1 MINEIKILYLRI
13 NKVWRLSDKA
23 TQFRI
28 DKSDFV
34 GPIYKLAVII
44 KKLYINKNLKMEN
57 LEFDDKISEETEINE
72 IPQEI
77 RKINTQAYDKS
88 VSDIVR
94 MIDDGDINLN
104 PEYQR
109 NYIWD
114 NKKSSLLIESI
125 ILNVPIPVIYVS
137 QEADD
142 SWTVIDGLQRLNSLH
157 RFFQRDYKLSG
168 LEILT
173 ELNKSDIK
181 SLNPKAVR
189 VLRNGL
195 LRIIVI
201 SYDSHPEIKYDVFMR
216 LNTGAVKL
224 NDQELRNCLYRG
236 SMNDKLKEIVSKPN
250 ILKLFN
256 LETPHNRMS
265 DCELILRFLALLDN
279 YDENE
284 NQIKNYKGRMKTF
297 INEYLLKT
305 KNLNPSLLI
314 QLDEMIED
322 TSKTIIEIYSVN
334 AFNRFNSDGQYES
347 TLNRSL
353 MDILFIS
360 TTVLPSEKLIEYKD
374 QIFARYKELV
384 INDSEFRN
392 SITIGTSD
400 TKVLNYRLN
409 RWISEIKDI
418 ING

>member
-1 MINEIKILYLRI
+1 MVANIKIVQ
-13 NKVWRLSDKA
+13 NKK
-23 TQFRI
+23 
-28 DKSDFV
+28 
-34 GPIYKLAVII
+34 
-44 KKLYINKNLKMEN
+44 LKMEN
-57 LEFDDKISEETEINE
+57 LEFDDKISDEPEITE

-201 SYDSHPEIKYDVFMR
+201 SHDSHPEIKYDVFMR

-279 YDENE
+279 YDEDKSHIN
-284 NQIKNYKGRMKTF
+284 NYKGRMKTF
-297 INEYLLKT
+297 INEYLLKN
-305 KNLNPSLLI
+305 KNLDTSILT

-322 TSKTIIEIYSVN
+322 TASTIIEIYSVN

-360 TTVLPSEKLIEYKD
+360 TAVLPSEKLIEYKD
-374 QIFARYKELV
+374 QIFARYKDLV
-384 INDSEFRN
+384 TNDSDFRN

-409 RWISEIKDI
+409 RWISEIKNI

>member
-1 MINEIKILYLRI
+1 
-13 NKVWRLSDKA
+13 
-23 TQFRI
+23 
-28 DKSDFV
+28 
-34 GPIYKLAVII
+34 
-44 KKLYINKNLKMEN
+44 MEN
-57 LEFDDKISEETEINE
+57 LEFDDNVSEESEIIE
-72 IPQEI
+72 IPQEV

-94 MIDDGDINLN
+94 MIEDGDINLN
-104 PEYQR
+104 PDYQR

-137 QEADD
+137 QEDDD
-142 SWTVIDGLQRLNSLH
+142 SWTVIDGLQRLNSLY

-189 VLRNGL
+189 VLKNGL

-201 SYDSHPEIKYDVFMR
+201 SNDSHPEIKYDVFMR

-236 SMNDKLKEIVSKPN
+236 ILNDKIKKAVGKPE

-256 LETPHNRMS
+256 LDHPHPRMA
-265 DCELILRFLALLDN
+265 DCELLLRFLSLHESYNSD
-279 YDENE
+279 D
-284 NQIKNYKGRMKTF
+284 NQIIGYKGRMKTF
-297 INEYLLKT
+297 INDYILAN
-305 KNLNPSLLI
+305 KNISEEKLEK
-314 QLDEMIED
+314 LDSMIED
-322 TSKTIIEIYSVN
+322 TAKTIIEIYSEN
-334 AFNRFNSDGQYES
+334 AFKRFNSEGQYES

-360 TTVLPSEKLIEYKD
+360 TAVLPSDKLIANKEN
-374 QIFARYKELV
+374 IFGLFKNLV
-384 INDSEFRN
+384 VNDTEFRN

-400 TKVLNYRLN
+400 TKVLNYRIN
-409 RWISEIKDI
+409 RWISEIKALL
-418 ING
+418 NE